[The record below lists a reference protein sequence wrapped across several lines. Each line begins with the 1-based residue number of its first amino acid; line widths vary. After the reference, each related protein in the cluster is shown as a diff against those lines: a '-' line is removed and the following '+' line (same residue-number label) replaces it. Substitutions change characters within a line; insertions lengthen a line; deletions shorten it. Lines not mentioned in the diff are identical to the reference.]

1 MEGDTPRIVAIHNCR
16 IEADL
21 GRFGIAVP
29 AGSFH
34 DALRERL
41 RPADDRAGGRFVD
54 RRPSVR

>member
-1 MEGDTPRIVAIHNCR
+1 MDTPRIVVIHDSH

-21 GRFGIAVP
+21 GRFGVAVP

-41 RPADDRAGGRFVD
+41 RPADDRAGRRLVD